1 MSCHDARLQTF
12 AVRNILIAC
21 KTTGLRLDTART
33 PSTMCAATT
42 AMKQAPMI
50 CTSSM
55 SRRRS
60 IVRLKDTDTWQRG
73 SLPSA
78 SARRKHAVSG
88 PGSASAE
95 D

>member
-1 MSCHDARLQTF
+1 M
-12 AVRNILIAC
+12 
-21 KTTGLRLDTART
+21 
-33 PSTMCAATT
+33 MCAATM

-60 IVRLKDTDTWQRG
+60 IVRLKDTDTCQCD

-78 SARRKHAVSG
+78 SDRRKHGVL
-88 PGSASAE
+88 GSASAE